1 MEPMEEQTIHVD
13 FSIEGDITVATI
25 TQSSMLDATNS
36 TRFGT
41 QVIDYL
47 KSHEG
52 IQLIVNFEHVNYMS
66 SAGLTELLRINEA
79 LQAWGTTVRL
89 WGLNCDIHNVFCITH
104 LDKLFVILKAD
115 SLDQAINQ
123 CSPNTGSGH

>member
-1 MEPMEEQTIHVD
+1 MDDQPIHVE
-13 FSIEGDITVATI
+13 FSEEGEITIATI
-25 TQSSMLDATNS
+25 TQSKMLDATNS
-36 TRFGT
+36 VLFGT

-47 KSHEG
+47 QSHEG

-79 LQAWGTTVRL
+79 LQAWGATVRL

-104 LDKLFVILKAD
+104 LDKLFAILKAD
-115 SLDQAINQ
+115 SIEQAIAQ
-123 CSPNTGSGH
+123 CCPNTGSAH

>member
-1 MEPMEEQTIHVD
+1 MDEQTIHVD
-13 FSIEGDITVATI
+13 FSVDGDVTIATI
-25 TQSSMLDATNS
+25 TQSKMLDATNS
-36 TRFGT
+36 VLFGT

-47 KSHEG
+47 KSHDG
-52 IQLIVNFEHVNYMS
+52 IQLIVNFKNVNYMS

-79 LQAWGTTVRL
+79 LQAWGATVRL

-115 SLDQAINQ
+115 SLDQAVAQ
-123 CSPNTGSGH
+123 CCPKPGSNH

>member
-1 MEPMEEQTIHVD
+1 MDEQTIHVD
-13 FSIEGDITVATI
+13 FSVDGDVTIATI
-25 TQSSMLDATNS
+25 TQSKMLDATNS
-36 TRFGT
+36 VLFGT

-47 KSHEG
+47 KSHDG
-52 IQLIVNFEHVNYMS
+52 IQLIVNFKNVNYMS

-79 LQAWGTTVRL
+79 LQAWGATVRL

-115 SLDQAINQ
+115 SLDQAVAQ
-123 CSPNTGSGH
+123 CCHKPGSNH